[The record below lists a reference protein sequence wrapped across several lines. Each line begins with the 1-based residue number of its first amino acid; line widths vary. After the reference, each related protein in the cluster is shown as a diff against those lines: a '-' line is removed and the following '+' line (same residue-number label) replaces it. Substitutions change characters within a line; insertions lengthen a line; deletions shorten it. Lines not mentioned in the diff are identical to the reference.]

1 MNDDIKKI
9 IKLIKNDKNISEQLF
24 LFSSWVNSKKDTSLF
39 ITNNNKDLLK
49 GTEWIYKSKLQS
61 FLLRGVFKFKWKEKF
76 LVHAIDDQT
85 DYAGCIDSFQD
96 IPYEI
101 IRRESYFTKD
111 KTVESYLI
119 KNPEVKNLLIEYEKF
134 CYDNNIKLDEENVY
148 HNKNGILFKKYFE
161 LKI

>member
-1 MNDDIKKI
+1 MNNDTKKI
-9 IKLIKNDKNISEQLF
+9 IELIKNDKNIAAQLF
-24 LFSSWVNSKKDTSLF
+24 LFSSWVNSKKNTSLF
-39 ITNNNKDLLK
+39 ITNENKDIVK

-61 FLLRGVFKFKWKEKF
+61 FLLIGIFKWKEKV
-76 LVHAIDDQT
+76 LAHAIDDQT
-85 DYAGCIDSFQD
+85 DYACCINSFQD